1 MMIDYVTPQ
10 QRLAAADSLDAK
22 RAAAWDYLNE
32 RKISCLHHGFVPT
45 PACQTDVRRTI
56 VRAMS
61 DRISQDCARY
71 ASGHADLP
79 TFLRW
84 QAA

>member
-45 PACQTDVRRTI
+45 PAIETDVQATI
-56 VRAMS
+56 VRVMS
-61 DRISQDCARY
+61 EQISQDCARY